1 MDVVRTLLKNGG
13 PVDLDDCLIGIFI
26 LLAVIHGDDALS
38 SKLRIEIRAHRLLQC
53 LMVTGLLGLGTGL
66 AAHLLSSAY
75 VSSTS
80 SYCCYFDQSSEQV
93 EVIQ

>member
-1 MDVVRTLLKNGG
+1 MVRTLLKDGG
-13 PVDLDDCLIGIFI
+13 PVDLDDGLVGIFI

-38 SKLRIEIRAHRLLQC
+38 SKLRIEFRAHKLLQC
-53 LMVTGLLGLGTGL
+53 LLVTGLSGLGTGL

-80 SYCCYFDQSSEQV
+80 SNCCCLNQFSAQV
-93 EVIQ
+93 EVIE